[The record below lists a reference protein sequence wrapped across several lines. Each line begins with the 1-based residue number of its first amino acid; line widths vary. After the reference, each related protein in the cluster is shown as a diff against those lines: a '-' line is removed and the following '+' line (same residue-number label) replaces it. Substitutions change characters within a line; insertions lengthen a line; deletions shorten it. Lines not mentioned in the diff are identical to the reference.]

1 MLADFQAVEATS
13 LFTYSAKPTMAYPP
27 VADITPSADHLH
39 KLVEDGQITEKDV
52 AVFDKLFSSMGCY
65 FDIKPCPEGV
75 GSQNLVGLAKHVK
88 TTQDHLTLP
97 EKSSADWYKHR
108 EPLESQT
115 DSLSALFY
123 LLDGAISFVPLT
135 HSHLALSDA
144 GACSSLDFA
153 LRVFS
158 NDVKLDQWHLRELKT
173 ITGGNG
179 RTYSESRLW
188 DEDGN
193 MVASMTQQCI
203 MRPPPTKKTKANL

>member
-1 MLADFQAVEATS
+1 MLADFQAVEANS
-13 LFTYSAKPTMAYPP
+13 LFTYSAKPTMAYLP
-27 VADITPSADHLH
+27 VAQIDASADHLH
-39 KLVEDGQITEKDV
+39 KLVEDGHITEKEI
-52 AVFDKLFSSMGCY
+52 ALFDTLFSSMGRY

-108 EPLESQT
+108 ETLPTQA
-115 DSLSALFY
+115 DSLAAMFY

-135 HSHLALSDA
+135 HSHLTLSDA

-173 ITGGNG
+173 VTGGNG

-188 DEDGN
+188 DEGGN

-203 MRPPPTKKTKANL
+203 MRPLPAKAESKL